1 MKLRETVD
9 YHLKSTWHSLSKMYN
24 RVASSYE
31 TSQTISYVLIN
42 VDREGTPATKIAPLL
57 GMEPTSLSRLLKSME
72 KKGLIYREPDPVDK
86 RVVRIFLTDYGVL
99 KRKIAKKTIV
109 QFNEKI
115 LKRVKKS
122 ELKVFYKVM
131 NAINELASEEKN
143 EEDERIEKAKA
154 KAKKEKE

>member
-9 YHLKSTWHSLSKMYN
+9 YHLKATWHSLTKMYN
-24 RVASSYE
+24 NVANKYE
-31 TSQTISYVLIN
+31 TSQTIGYVLIN
-42 VDREGTPATKIAPLL
+42 IDKEGTPATKIAPLI

-72 KKGLIYREPDPVDK
+72 KKGLIYREADPTDK

-99 KRKIAKKTIV
+99 KRKIAKKTII

-115 LKRVKKS
+115 LQKVKKS

-131 NAINELASEEKN
+131 NAINELATEEK
-143 EEDERIEKAKA
+143 EEEQNKVSKNDNIK
-154 KAKKEKE
+154 